1 VTTIKSK
8 LRLSLG
14 TLAVA
19 AVMALGPGS
28 ALAQDSSIGT
38 YAGGGGGAGNQV
50 DQGANQASADPTSGA
65 LPFTGLDLGLV
76 VGSGLLLIATGMGIS
91 RLVIRDREA

>member
-1 VTTIKSK
+1 MIKSK

-14 TLAVA
+14 IFAVV

-38 YAGGGGGAGNQV
+38 YAGAGGGAGNQV
-50 DQGANQASADPTSGA
+50 DQGADPASDDATSGA

-76 VGSGLLLIATGMGIS
+76 VGSSLLLIGTGMALS
-91 RLVIRDREA
+91 RLVARDREA